1 MTTDRGSK
9 APTDKPTGPTG
20 KPETARERLRQS
32 MVDGVAGLAD
42 EHFRHSM
49 ANFSR
54 RLGERAADQPPHDPR
69 MAAAERRAALK
80 AYDEARVRRWK
91 TALKAT
97 GTVAATLAVTWIV
110 VLIGT
115 PAAPPLSTEPM
126 SPSRM
131 ASIVPVPSPSPA
143 LPAPPAAA
151 PVDPPAA
158 AVPAPAP
165 APEPVPEQAPAP
177 SALPVDTASAP
188 DRASDAALVEAAA
201 SAAALGPA
209 DVKEVQT
216 RLRAL
221 GFNPGPID
229 GHLGRTTQAAIMRY
243 QQDRALPATGKVDE
257 ALLEQLRQDP
267 APQLVAQRPP
277 RPGPRATMAP
287 PRRADPFDDVR
298 AAGNRLGRW
307 LDSLAR

>member
-1 MTTDRGSK
+1 
-9 APTDKPTGPTG
+9 
-20 KPETARERLRQS
+20 
-32 MVDGVAGLAD
+32 MVDGVAGPAD

-49 ANFSR
+49 ASFSR
-54 RLGERAADQPPHDPR
+54 RLGERAAELPPRDPR
-69 MAAAERRAALK
+69 TAAAERRAALK

-97 GTVAATLAVTWIV
+97 GTVAATLSVTWIV

-115 PAAPPLSTEPM
+115 PAAPPSSTESTM
-126 SPSRM
+126 PSRM
-131 ASIVPVPSPSPA
+131 ASIVPIPTPA
-143 LPAPPAAA
+143 QPAQPIQPAAA
-151 PVDPPAA
+151 PVDPSVAA
-158 AVPAPAP
+158 AAPSQPEPEAASEPAP
-165 APEPVPEQAPAP
+165 QPAP
-177 SALPVDTASAP
+177 SSSAPPADVASASDTAS
-188 DRASDAALVEAAA
+188 DRAPAETVA

-209 DVKEVQT
+209 EIREIQT
-216 RLRAL
+216 RLRAF

-229 GHLGRTTQAAIMRY
+229 GHAGRTTQAAIMRY
-243 QQDRALPATGKVDE
+243 QQGRALPPTGTIDQ
-257 ALLEQLRQDP
+257 ALLEQLREDP
-267 APQLVAQRPP
+267 APQVVAQRPP